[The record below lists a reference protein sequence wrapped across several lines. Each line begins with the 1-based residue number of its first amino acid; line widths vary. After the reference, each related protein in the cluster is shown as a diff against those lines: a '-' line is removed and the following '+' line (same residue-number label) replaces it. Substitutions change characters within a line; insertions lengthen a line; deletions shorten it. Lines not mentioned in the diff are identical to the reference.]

1 MIDSRL
7 IEIVLTEQR
16 QEIEQKR
23 KTRLCKR
30 FGERQIDL
38 ESDLAQVVIG
48 VRRSGKSTL
57 CYSAL
62 ESSGVRYAYV
72 NFDDERL
79 KGLGSE
85 DLNQVLEVLYK
96 VYGDFSHLFLD
107 EIQDVE
113 GWHLFV
119 NRLLRKQ
126 MRVVVTGSNAKLLSS
141 ELATH
146 LTGRH
151 SAIALFPFSFAEF
164 CAYTGVDTKS
174 LTTQAEG
181 FRAAAF
187 DAYLQQGGFP
197 ELMRVKNSTEY
208 INNLVNSILMR
219 DIETRY
225 KIRYVKTFENLAN
238 HILNMVPTV
247 ENDTEWAK
255 LFGIKSVH
263 TVENYV
269 GFLEQAFLLQPLRKY
284 ATQSKQR
291 VHDIKLYPVDVAL
304 MNKRNDAFVGDN
316 LGFRLETL
324 VFIELLRR
332 TKPEGLNVYYY
343 KKRANTEEVDFVVC
357 KGNKV
362 LKAIQVSYD
371 ITNEKT
377 YRREINGLLS
387 AARSTDCDDLLLI
400 TDHARADV
408 EAEGRRIAIRPA
420 REWLLEN

>member
-1 MIDSRL
+1 M
-7 IEIVLTEQR
+7 
-16 QEIEQKR
+16 
-23 KTRLCKR
+23 
-30 FGERQIDL
+30 
-38 ESDLAQVVIG
+38 
-48 VRRSGKSTL
+48 
-57 CYSAL
+57 
-62 ESSGVRYAYV
+62 
-72 NFDDERL
+72 
-79 KGLGSE
+79 
-85 DLNQVLEVLYK
+85 
-96 VYGDFSHLFLD
+96 
-107 EIQDVE
+107 
-113 GWHLFV
+113 
-119 NRLLRKQ
+119 
-126 MRVVVTGSNAKLLSS
+126 
-141 ELATH
+141 
-146 LTGRH
+146 
-151 SAIALFPFSFAEF
+151 
-164 CAYTGVDTKS
+164 
-174 LTTQAEG
+174 TTQAEG

-284 ATQSKQR
+284 APQSKQR